1 MNLSVLKLWFA
12 GGLISVCFSGSA
24 FAQAMYKCV
33 QSGHTTYQATPC
45 PQQAKQNTLDL
56 KLKTPSAASTAA
68 TSSGPANS
76 PEVERTIEF
85 MSTYQACAGVIKLF
99 ADEMS
104 GPYEQWRVRNAN
116 MVARIEKDPALL
128 AQIEKR
134 TAVKRN
140 GKAGI
145 CRPVGL
151 ELRGVKE

>member
-1 MNLSVLKLWFA
+1 MNLSVLKLLLA
-12 GGLISVCFSGSA
+12 GSLILVCFSGSA
-24 FAQAMYKCV
+24 VAQAMYKCV
-33 QSGHTTYQATPC
+33 QSGQTTYQATPC

-56 KLKTPSAASTAA
+56 KLKTPSAASSAA

-85 MSTYQACAGVIKLF
+85 ISTYQACAGVIKMF

-104 GPYEQWRVRNAN
+104 VPYEQWRVRNAK
-116 MVARIEKDPALL
+116 MVARIENDPALL
-128 AQIEKR
+128 SQIEKKA
-134 TAVKRN
+134 AVKRN